1 MRDWDSITCRFR
13 NALRLYTADEDAVSS
28 GRWSSVDLHKKI
40 YHEKSNKRRVNHAC
54 LIWRSMFYF
63 GHRIAI
69 LSTNNPI
76 IKKTDASPRFV
87 KRRGNLSILQHYLQ
101 NHLHCSQLLN
111 KINFTDLMA
120 SAFSTFNFTVRND
133 VLLSDSELLFRN
145 QQSPPSWGRGIQSF
159 NENVASSSTLTYY
172 YKLLS
177 HVAKVAQGLGD
188 WHGHT
193 LLSMI

>member
-1 MRDWDSITCRFR
+1 MKTQYQAVDDPVLISIRK
-13 NALRLYTADEDAVSS
+13 Y
-28 GRWSSVDLHKKI
+28 I
-40 YHEKSNKRRVNHAC
+40 MKRAIKERGNHAC

-145 QQSPPSWGRGIQSF
+145 QQSPPSWGRGIQNF
-159 NENVASSSTLTYY
+159 DQNVASPSTLTYY

-177 HVAKVAQGLGD
+177 HVAKSGPRPQGLT
-188 WHGHT
+188 WPHHT
-193 LLSMI
+193 INNLKRCTGNQTRVSNHTNVE

>member
-1 MRDWDSITCRFR
+1 
-13 NALRLYTADEDAVSS
+13 
-28 GRWSSVDLHKKI
+28 
-40 YHEKSNKRRVNHAC
+40 
-54 LIWRSMFYF
+54 MFAASDVTSFYS

-69 LSTNNPI
+69 LSTNNLI

-145 QQSPPSWGRGIQSF
+145 QHFFLFSF
-159 NENVASSSTLTYY
+159 VSSVFQQEMHASS
-172 YKLLS
+172 
-177 HVAKVAQGLGD
+177 
-188 WHGHT
+188 
-193 LLSMI
+193 

>member
-1 MRDWDSITCRFR
+1 MKECIVLETHVDFAQRLKTQHQAVDDPVVISIRKCIMK
-13 NALRLYTADEDAVSS
+13 
-28 GRWSSVDLHKKI
+28 RWKN
-40 YHEKSNKRRVNHAC
+40 EEGNHAC
-54 LIWRSMFYF
+54 LIWRSMFYS

-133 VLLSDSELLFRN
+133 VLLTDSKLRFRN
-145 QQSPPSWGRGIQSF
+145 QQSPASWGRFLQIYNSKFRCCFIF
-159 NENVASSSTLTYY
+159 NHPQML
-172 YKLLS
+172 
-177 HVAKVAQGLGD
+177 
-188 WHGHT
+188 
-193 LLSMI
+193 